1 MTISN
6 IPISSPNIKY
16 PSNNN
21 NNHFFIKRKLKTSI
35 CTGTSGQKRMTDISS
50 YHVEFKGQCFVRNK
64 SHCLSNFH
72 LSMPTWLAYKPK
84 KALQTPMPTWL
95 AHKPKKALQT
105 KVNEI
110 KGRDNKA
117 IQRKADEIKGR
128 EKKSE
133 TALEGRSWKNK
144 KKEKPSFFLF
154 SFFFWEGKK
163 QTWEGIN

>member
-1 MTISN
+1 MA
-6 IPISSPNIKY
+6 
-16 PSNNN
+16 
-21 NNHFFIKRKLKTSI
+21 
-35 CTGTSGQKRMTDISS
+35 DISS
-50 YHVEFKGQCFVRNK
+50 YHVDVKGQSFVRNK

-110 KGRDNKA
+110 KARDKSDNKA
-117 IQRKADEIKGR
+117 IQRKADEIKGG

-144 KKEKPSFFLF
+144 KKEKL
-154 SFFFWEGKK
+154 FFFFFPFFEKERNK
-163 QTWEGIN
+163 PEKV

>member
-1 MTISN
+1 
-6 IPISSPNIKY
+6 
-16 PSNNN
+16 
-21 NNHFFIKRKLKTSI
+21 
-35 CTGTSGQKRMTDISS
+35 
-50 YHVEFKGQCFVRNK
+50 
-64 SHCLSNFH
+64 
-72 LSMPTWLAYKPK
+72 
-84 KALQTPMPTWL
+84 MPTWL

-110 KGRDNKA
+110 KGRDNKV

-144 KKEKPSFFLF
+144 KKGKPSFIFIFFL
-154 SFFFWEGKK
+154 EGKK